1 MTHLF
6 AYGTL
11 ICEDIMQEAS
21 GCLPEHRRGV
31 LNGYARRRVRDQVY
45 PGLLQRAGDRV
56 DGVVYL
62 DVPASAYERLDR
74 FEGEMYA
81 RQTVSVDMASGGLL
95 TAETYIVRPEYVDRL
110 EEAEWDFSEF
120 LRSGKSRF
128 RAGYAGYHSIAGT
141 DEISEQ

>member
-6 AYGTL
+6 VYGTL
-11 ICEDIMQEAS
+11 MCEDIMQEVS

-31 LNGYARRRVRDQVY
+31 LEGYTRFRVRDHVY
-45 PGLLQRAGDRV
+45 PGLLQREGNRV
-56 DGVVYL
+56 EGVVYL
-62 DVPASAYERLDR
+62 NVPASAYKRLDR
-74 FEGEMYA
+74 FEAEMYI
-81 RQTVSVDMASGGLL
+81 RRNVSITIDGVGRL

-120 LRSGKSRF
+120 LSRGKSKF
-128 RAGYAGYHSIAGT
+128 RAGYAGYHLIAGM

>member
-1 MTHLF
+1 
-6 AYGTL
+6 
-11 ICEDIMQEAS
+11 MQEAS

-31 LNGYARRRVRDQVY
+31 LEGYTRLGVRDHVY
-45 PGLLQRAGDRV
+45 PGLLQRESNRV

-81 RQTVSVDMASGGLL
+81 RLTVSIEMDSGGQL
-95 TAETYIVRPEYVDRL
+95 TAETYIVRPEYVDGL

-120 LRSGKSRF
+120 LSSGKSKF
-128 RAGYAGYHSIAGT
+128 RAGYVGYHSIAGV
-141 DEISEQ
+141 DRI

>member
-11 ICEDIMQEAS
+11 MCEDIMQEVS

-31 LNGYARRRVRDQVY
+31 LKGYARRLVKGQVY
-45 PGLLQRAGDRV
+45 PGLLQHEGNRV
-56 DGVVYL
+56 DGVVYQN
-62 DVPASAYERLDR
+62 VPASAWERLDR

-81 RQTVSVDMASGGLL
+81 RRAVSIEMDGGGRL
-95 TAETYIVRPEYVDRL
+95 TAETYIVRPEYLDRL

-120 LRSGKSRF
+120 LSSGKSKF
-128 RAGYAGYHSIAGT
+128 RAGYVGYHSIAGV
-141 DEISEQ
+141 DRI

>member
-11 ICEDIMQEAS
+11 MCEDIMQEVS
-21 GCLPEHRRGV
+21 SCLPEHRRGV
-31 LNGYARRRVRDQVY
+31 LKGYARQRVKGQVY
-45 PGLLQRAGDRV
+45 PGLLQREGNRV

-62 DVPASAYERLDR
+62 NVPASAWERLDR

-81 RQTVSVDMASGGLL
+81 RRTVSIEMDSGGWL

-110 EEAEWDFSEF
+110 EEDEWDFSEF
-120 LRSGKSRF
+120 LSSGKSKF
-128 RAGYAGYHSIAGT
+128 RAGYVGYHSIAGL
-141 DEISEQ
+141 DGI

>member
-11 ICEDIMQEAS
+11 MCEDIMQEVS
-21 GCLPEHRRGV
+21 GCLLKHRRGV
-31 LNGYARRRVRDQVY
+31 LKGYVRQRVKGQVY
-45 PGLLQRAGDRV
+45 PGLLQREANRV

-62 DVPASAYERLDR
+62 NVPASAWERLDR

-81 RQTVSVDMASGGLL
+81 RRTVSIEMDSGGRLA
-95 TAETYIVRPEYVDRL
+95 AETYIVRPEYVDRL

-120 LRSGKSRF
+120 LNSGKSKF
-128 RAGYAGYHSIAGT
+128 RAGYVGYHSIAGV
-141 DEISEQ
+141 DRI

>member
-11 ICEDIMQEAS
+11 MCEDIMQEVS

-31 LNGYARRRVRDQVY
+31 LKGYARRRVRSQVY
-45 PGLLQRAGDRV
+45 PGLLQLEANRV

-62 DVPASAYERLDR
+62 DVPASAWERLDR

-81 RQTVSVDMASGGLL
+81 RRAVSIEMDGGGNL
-95 TAETYIVRPEYVDRL
+95 TAETYIVRQEYLNRL

-120 LRSGKSRF
+120 LSSGKSNF
-128 RAGYAGYHSIAGT
+128 RSEYVGYHSIAGV
-141 DEISEQ
+141 DSI

>member
-11 ICEDIMQEAS
+11 MCEDIMQEVS

-31 LNGYARRRVRDQVY
+31 LKGYVRLRVRDHVY
-45 PGLLQRAGDRV
+45 PGLLQREANRV

-62 DVPASAYERLDR
+62 NVPASAWERLDR

-81 RQTVSVDMASGGLL
+81 RRTVSIEMDSGGRL
-95 TAETYIVRPEYVDRL
+95 TAETYIVRPEYVDSL

-120 LRSGKSRF
+120 LSSGKSKF
-128 RAGYAGYHSIAGT
+128 RAGYVGYHSIAGV
-141 DEISEQ
+141 DRI